1 MQTTRALLTARAF
14 GVPFGVLCL
23 LLATTAFPASSESE
37 ATNPRQ
43 LYNAGTQKL
52 RDGMLPEAEASL
64 EKALASQNELVQ
76 PPALYNLG
84 HVRFGLGLAELKKA
98 PNARSIS
105 KRGHAAEQQGDEA
118 VRVADEAL
126 AGDDVQ
132 KMVAA
137 YMHGRGVRKELKA
150 ATEAVERALGVHG
163 AALAK
168 WRRASDDFKSALE
181 LKRGDADAEHNA
193 EVVDRSI
200 AKLIDSLRELQQ
212 CSKSMCDKGKE
223 LGDKLKQL
231 KGRIPA
237 SEMPP
242 GAAGDDEEQD
252 DFPLGQKP
260 DQKEA
265 PSRDGKEMP
274 LSPELAGWL
283 LQGFRLDAD
292 RRLPMG
298 QQTGEPKNPSRPT
311 W

>member
-1 MQTTRALLTARAF
+1 MQKNGAMLIVRAF
-14 GVPFGVLCL
+14 GLLCL
-23 LLATTAFPASSESE
+23 LFATTAFPASSESE
-37 ATNPRQ
+37 APNPRQ

-52 RDGMLPEAEASL
+52 RDGKLPEAEASL

-98 PNARSIS
+98 PNARSTS

-118 VRVADEAL
+118 LRLADEAL

-137 YMHGRGVRKELKA
+137 YMHGRGVRKELTA
-150 ATEAVERALGVHG
+150 ATEAVERALAVHG
-163 AALAK
+163 VALAK
-168 WRRASDDFKSALE
+168 WRRASDDFKSAVE
-181 LKRGDADAEHNA
+181 LKRSDSDAEHNA

-200 AKLIDSLRELQQ
+200 AKLIDSLREMQQ

-237 SEMPP
+237 SQMPP
-242 GAAGDDEEQD
+242 GAAGDDEDE

-260 DQKEA
+260 DEKEA

-283 LQGFRLDAD
+283 LQGFKLDSD